1 MYIYIYMCTFT
12 YPYKTDY
19 TIVTSFCPRWALVA
33 ARMLQRPS
41 TGYVKSISDIFQ
53 TTNLAANDGARPA

>member
-1 MYIYIYMCTFT
+1 MCTFT

-41 TGYVKSISDIFQ
+41 TGYVKSISDLSRFVF
-53 TTNLAANDGARPA
+53 AALTKETL